1 MGKRKSS
8 KVIKK
13 VKREVVAKIFDCP
26 FCNHE
31 RSVECKFDKIAETAM
46 LFCRMCKVTYLTTI
60 NNLTEPIDVFS
71 EWIDKVRGRR
81 AALRSLA
88 AALLSVAGLASA
100 PHAVRDC
107 LAATVRRGQRRR
119 HKGQKQAAEDL
130 ERRGGASAG
139 ASAR

>member
-100 PHAVRDC
+100 PHAVRD
-107 LAATVRRGQRRR
+107 
-119 HKGQKQAAEDL
+119 
-130 ERRGGASAG
+130 
-139 ASAR
+139 

>member
-13 VKREVVAKIFDCP
+13 VKREVVAKTFDCP

-71 EWIDKVRGRR
+71 EWIDKCAEANDGGTKDKNKRQKTSSG
-81 AALRSLA
+81 A
-88 AALLSVAGLASA
+88 AAPA
-100 PHAVRDC
+100 PAPATAEEAVYD
-107 LAATVRRGQRRR
+107 LYKAT
-119 HKGQKQAAEDL
+119 
-130 ERRGGASAG
+130 
-139 ASAR
+139 